1 MTKRAGRWQPP
12 LHGRASSS
20 SLLDVEAARLLN
32 GARQFVEELL
42 ERLVGRHVNAVET
55 VNTPTETNY

>member
-1 MTKRAGRWQPP
+1 MAADAA
-12 LHGRASSS
+12 RASSS